1 MGVRDV
7 PVFLPIFH
15 AYGMVDKIP
24 APAKFKACGLLK
36 PDTAIQRHSVIFVNR
51 ITKKKVSK

>member
-1 MGVRDV
+1 M
-7 PVFLPIFH
+7 
-15 AYGMVDKIP
+15 KEE
-24 APAKFKACGLLK
+24 AKAHPRFKACGLLK